1 MIIAISISHKPS
13 EDIINPK
20 NNLADP
26 SDNRLH
32 LGLSTRQGTWM
43 KFKL

>member
-1 MIIAISISHKPS
+1 MSHKPS
-13 EDIINPK
+13 ADITNPNK
-20 NNLADP
+20 YLADP